1 MDPLFE
7 NIKEEYP
14 SFSKGQKR
22 IADYIV
28 DHYDKAAFMTAAK
41 LGKFTN
47 VSESTVVRFASE
59 LGFEKYGELQRALQ
73 NIVRR
78 KLTSVQRIEVTND
91 RIDSQNIIS
100 NVLSRDIDMIKST
113 MESVSKEDFNGA
125 VEAIKHSKRI
135 YILGVRSSAP
145 LASFL
150 AFYLNMIFD
159 DVKLVSAA
167 GSSEILEAFYHI
179 SKDDVCIAI
188 SFPRYSNRTASAL
201 RFVASRNA
209 KIITITDNEFSP
221 TASLADYKLLA
232 RSDMASFVDSL
243 VAPLS
248 LINALIVASTYD
260 ISEQAQ
266 RNFNELEK
274 LWQEYRVYQD
284 NEEN

>member
-1 MDPLFE
+1 MDNLFE
-7 NIKEEYP
+7 KIRDEYP

-22 IADYIV
+22 IADYLLE
-28 DHYDKAAFMTAAK
+28 HYDKAAFMTAAK
-41 LGKFTN
+41 LGKVTN
-47 VSESTVVRFASE
+47 VSESTVVRFASQ
-59 LGFEKYGELQRALQ
+59 LGFEKYGKLQKSLQ
-73 NIVRR
+73 NIVRI

-91 RIDSQNIIS
+91 QLDSQNIIN

-113 MESVSKEDFNGA
+113 MEIVSKEDFNGA
-125 VEAIKHSKRI
+125 VNAIKNSKRI

-150 AFYLNMIFD
+150 AFYFNMIFE
-159 DVKLVSAA
+159 DVKLIAAA

-179 SKDDVCIAI
+179 KPDDVCIAI
-188 SFPRYSNRTASAL
+188 SFPRYSNRTVSAL
-201 RFVASRNA
+201 RFVASRGA

-232 RSDMASFVDSL
+232 RSDMASFVDSV

-260 ISEQAQ
+260 ISEKAQ
-266 RNFNELEK
+266 HNFNELEK
-274 LWQEYRVYQD
+274 LWQEFRVYQD